1 MTENRKKAMKQR
13 IGRAREDDK
22 VKTWILFYKKQ
33 ARSGSHCEMI
43 LIVVGRMSWN
53 RARIETGRQYR
64 VMKVVQVRITITA
77 VKMKRGGYI
86 WELILEAE
94 KRTSWWMGYTGS
106 GRRH

>member
-22 VKTWILFYKKQ
+22 GRLGSYFIRNR

-53 RARIETGRQYR
+53 RARIETGRQRR
-64 VMKVVQVRITITA
+64 VMKVVQVRITMTA

-94 KRTSWWMGYTGS
+94 KRTSWWMGYAGS